1 LILAIPILRLSRLT
15 AELPFGFATFGV
27 RVMRIVVALGGNA
40 AAWRAHD
47 RRGSTR

>member
-1 LILAIPILRLSRLT
+1 LILAIPILRVSRLT

-47 RRGSTR
+47 RRG